1 MIVCVDT
8 VLMCSGYGSSKNS
21 IISGS
26 TESLDDDEENLLEV
40 EDVGAYL
47 RFNKEVRH
55 KCFHICIVK

>member
-1 MIVCVDT
+1 
-8 VLMCSGYGSSKNS
+8 MCSGYGSSKNS

-55 KCFHICIVK
+55 KCFHIWIVK